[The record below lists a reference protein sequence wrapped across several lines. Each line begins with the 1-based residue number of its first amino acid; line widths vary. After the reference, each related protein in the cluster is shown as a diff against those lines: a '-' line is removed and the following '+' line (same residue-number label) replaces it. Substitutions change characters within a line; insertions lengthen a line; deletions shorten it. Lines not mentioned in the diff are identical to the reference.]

1 MGSLIFLSTSAG
13 SVVRNLATPEASWSD
28 FSFEFIPRI
37 RWTEV
42 RIKEQCSVKGGE
54 RVESEMA
61 EVLERISKESSV
73 EELRNRLLRYFMHA
87 GSQWDNQ
94 RIHTRRRGLPHV
106 DNLNMILRARVL
118 LFILLHIITPINMNP
133 PPSSFLP
140 TTSDPY

>member
-37 RWTEV
+37 GWTEV
-42 RIKEQCSVKGGE
+42 RIKKQCSVKGGE
-54 RVESEMA
+54 PVESEMA

-73 EELRNRLLRYFMHA
+73 GELRDRLLRYFMHA
-87 GSQWDNQ
+87 RSQWDNQ
-94 RIHTRRRGLPHV
+94 EYTPGGVDFPMLRR
-106 DNLNMILRARVL
+106 LNMILRARVL